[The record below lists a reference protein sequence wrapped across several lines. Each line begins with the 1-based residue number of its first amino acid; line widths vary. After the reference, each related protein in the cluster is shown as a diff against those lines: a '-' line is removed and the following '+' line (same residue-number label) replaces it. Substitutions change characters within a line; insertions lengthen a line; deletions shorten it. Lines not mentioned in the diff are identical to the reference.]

1 MGMFGGLDSREY
13 ETATFDHRLCVCVC
27 AMNDLLYFFFGTQF
41 ISPLDTLFATSTH
54 SPKQLTRSAH
64 TTLLY
69 TPNPDL

>member
-1 MGMFGGLDSREY
+1 
-13 ETATFDHRLCVCVC
+13 
-27 AMNDLLYFFFGTQF
+27 MNDLLYFFFGTQF

-64 TTLLY
+64 TILLY